1 MMEKFKEYIIQNLPD
16 RFKGLRVFRIPVRCD
31 GVSYWAIYNNGEWKF
46 EPGSAGVEPIINYVS
61 ELKEDTLTIQ
71 EEEFPLNVP
80 TMQPEQ
86 VKGKK
91 EKPVREKKEKP
102 VKEKPVR
109 EKKEKPVKEKKER
122 PAREKKET
130 PAPVVNDGFE
140 DMDAEFISG
149 QCTFNQ
155 SCLNKKMSSLT
166 GRIILAVIT
175 ILMGNLICG
184 IGSIIT
190 ASKANKSIGNPIDYW
205 HYRKVNAIWHFSNVC
220 YFLVIVIMIIA
231 AVSGMLTISALIGG
245 SVF

>member
-61 ELKEDTLTIQ
+61 EMKADTLTIQ
-71 EEEFPLNVP
+71 EEEIPLDVP
-80 TMQPEQ
+80 TMQSKQ
-86 VKGKK
+86 VKG
-91 EKPVREKKEKP
+91 KKEKP

-122 PAREKKET
+122 PAREKKEAPT
-130 PAPVVNDGFE
+130 PVINDEFE
-140 DMDAEFISG
+140 DMDAEFIAG
-149 QCTFNQ
+149 QCTFNK

-166 GRIILAVIT
+166 GRIVLAILT
-175 ILMGNLICG
+175 ILTGNLICG

-205 HYRKVNAIWHFSNVC
+205 HYRKVNAIWHFYNVC
-220 YFLVIVIMIIA
+220 YFLAIVILIIM
-231 AVSGMLTISALIGG
+231 AVSGMLTLTALIGN
-245 SVF
+245 SML

>member
-16 RFKGLRVFRIPVRCD
+16 RFKGLKVFRIPVRCD

-46 EPGSAGVEPIINYVS
+46 EPSSAGVEPVISYVS
-61 ELKEDTLTIQ
+61 EMKEDIPMAQDEVPIEQPRQ
-71 EEEFPLNVP
+71 E
-80 TMQPEQ
+80 
-86 VKGKK
+86 KGKK
-91 EKPVREKKEKP
+91 EKPVKDR
-102 VKEKPVR
+102 PVR

-122 PAREKKET
+122 PVREKKEAPT
-130 PAPVVNDGFE
+130 PIVNDGFE
-140 DMDAEFISG
+140 DMDAEFMAG

-155 SCLNKKMSSLT
+155 SCLNKKMKSLT
-166 GRIILAVIT
+166 GRIILAVLT
-175 ILMGNLICG
+175 ILTGNLICG
-184 IGSIIT
+184 IGSIVT

-245 SVF
+245 SMS